1 MIDLTA
7 ELDSMQRWAYYGLET
22 ETQVQTQN
30 LASQEVPMTNEL
42 TTTETQQ
49 LAGLEA
55 TIEAG
60 LNTFVDVGQALLA
73 IRDRRL
79 YRTGYPTFDDYCR
92 RRWGINRAH
101 GYRLIEA
108 AQVVSS
114 LQMSPIGDTPLP
126 ANESQA
132 RPLSALPPDQ
142 QALAWQQAVETAPGG
157 KLTAAHVQQTVD
169 SFSYPSEGA
178 GGEGQRSNVPTFQRS
193 NPSQPFQLIMSQ
205 DSEEWYTPEEY
216 IEMARLVMSGIDL
229 DPATSL
235 IAQQWI
241 RATVYYTIADD
252 GLAQPWLGRAWV
264 NPPYTKNG
272 EDSKAEI
279 WSTRLLAEYHAGRVT
294 EAILLVNNKAGYKW
308 FENVWDQALACFAR
322 DLIRFIRPDGSRPGK
337 AKVGSVFFYLGPNTA
352 RFAEVF
358 GKIGRVVTSE
368 GNLL

>member
-1 MIDLTA
+1 MIDVSLAA
-7 ELDSMQRWAYYGLET
+7 ELDSMQRWAYYGLED
-22 ETQVQTQN
+22 QVQTQY
-30 LASQEVPMTNEL
+30 LASLTSLTQEEPMTNEL

-49 LAGLEA
+49 LAALEA

-73 IRDRRL
+73 IRDQRL
-79 YRTGYPTFDDYCR
+79 YRANHPTFDDYCR

-114 LQMSPIGDTPLP
+114 LQMSPIGDTHGVP
-126 ANESQA
+126 ANEAQA
-132 RPLSALPPDQ
+132 RPLAALPSDR
-142 QALAWQQAVETAPGG
+142 QALAWQRAVETAPEG
-157 KLTAAHVQQTVD
+157 KITAAHVQQVVD
-169 SFSYPSEGA
+169 SFSPPPEDGTGDKS
-178 GGEGQRSNVPTFQRS
+178 RM
-193 NPSQPFQLIMSQ
+193 SQPFQLVMSQ

-216 IEMARLVMSGIDL
+216 IEMARLVMGGIDL

-235 IAQQWI
+235 VAQQWI
-241 RATVYYTIADD
+241 RATVYYTIDDD

-279 WSTRLLAEYHAGRVT
+279 WSSRLLSEYHAGRVT

-322 DLIRFIRPDGSRPGK
+322 DLVRFIRPDGSRPGK

-352 RFAEVF
+352 RFTEVF
-358 GKIGRVVTSE
+358 SKIGRIITSE
-368 GNLL
+368 GKLL